1 MVRINPEFQNLIPSL
16 LKEETK
22 KLTESILEE
31 GVRDPLITWKG
42 YLVDGHNRYEIC
54 KQHKISFKIK
64 EKKFENKEEVI
75 SWIIRNQLGRRN
87 LSNYDR
93 TKLALRYEEIF
104 QKKAKE
110 NLSKGG
116 KGCQISDKVDT
127 KKEVAKVAKVS
138 HDTVAKVKFIEREA
152 DKETKKKL
160 SEGKETIN
168 KVYTILKRREKVKEI
183 KKELTKPKPITKK
196 YEIIYADPAW
206 EYNRKVGEGIAE
218 EQYRLSGLE
227 EMKKIPINFI
237 SEKDAVIFMWVTFP
251 MLEQGLELMKSWG
264 FEYRTCAFNW
274 IKLNKNGKPFFGI
287 GYYTKSNSEICLL
300 GVKGKGLTVLD
311 NTISQIIM
319 TEKDIHSKKPE
330 EVRNLIVQLFGD
342 RKRIEL
348 FARKKVEGWDSW
360 GNELKKEGEK

>member
-1 MVRINPEFQNLIPSL
+1 MVKIDKEFQNLIPPL
-16 LKEETK
+16 IKEETE

-31 GVRDPLITWKG
+31 GVRDPLIVWKG
-42 YLVDGHNRYEIC
+42 YLVDGHNRYSIC
-54 KQHKISFKIK
+54 KEHKIKFKTK
-64 EKKFENKEEVI
+64 DKKFKDRQEVI
-75 SWIIRNQLGRRN
+75 SWIIKNQLGRRN
-87 LSNYDR
+87 LSDYDR

-116 KGCQISDKVDT
+116 KGLEISTKVDT
-127 KKEVAKVAKVS
+127 RKEVSKVAKVS
-138 HDTVAKVKFIEREA
+138 DNTVAKVKFIEQKA
-152 DKETKKKL
+152 DKETKQKL

-168 KVYTILKRREKVKEI
+168 KVYTILKRREKVKDI

-218 EQYRLSGLE
+218 EQYKLSGLE
-227 EMKKIPINFI
+227 EMEKIPVKNITEDN
-237 SEKDAVIFMWVTFP
+237 AVLFMWVTWP
-251 MLEQGLELMKSWG
+251 MLEEGLELLKRWG
-264 FEYRTCAFNW
+264 FKYKTLAFNW

-287 GYYTKSNSEICLL
+287 GSYTKSNSEICLL
-300 GVKGKGLTVLD
+300 AVKGKGLTVLD

-319 TEKDIHSKKPE
+319 TQKDIHSKKPE
-330 EVRNLIVQLFGD
+330 EVRNLIVQLFGN

-348 FARKKVEGWDSW
+348 FAREKVNGWDSY
-360 GNELKKEGEK
+360 GDEIK